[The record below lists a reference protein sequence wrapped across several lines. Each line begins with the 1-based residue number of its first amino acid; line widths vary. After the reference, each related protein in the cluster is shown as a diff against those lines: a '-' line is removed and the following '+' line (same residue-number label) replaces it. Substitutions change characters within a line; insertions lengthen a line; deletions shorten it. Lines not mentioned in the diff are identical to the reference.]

1 MQTKLT
7 PTFKLGIRKQNE
19 NPAHSRP
26 LKKERMLHEPQDE
39 RLIIKELM
47 VGLRVLHSIC
57 QLPACRTGGKQTAK
71 NKQRKT
77 IKQ

>member
-1 MQTKLT
+1 
-7 PTFKLGIRKQNE
+7 LGIRKQNE

-47 VGLRVLHSIC
+47 AGLRVLHSIR
-57 QLPACRTGGKQTAK
+57 QLPACRTGRKQTAK
-71 NKQRKT
+71 NKQ
-77 IKQ
+77 

>member
-26 LKKERMLHEPQDE
+26 LKKERMLHEPRDE
-39 RLIIKELM
+39 RLNIKELM
-47 VGLRVLHSIC
+47 AGLRVLHSIR
-57 QLPACRTGGKQTAK
+57 QLRQTTK
-71 NKQRKT
+71 NKQQKT
-77 IKQ
+77 I

>member
-26 LKKERMLHEPQDE
+26 LKKERMLHEPQEE

-47 VGLRVLHSIC
+47 AGLRVLHSIR
-57 QLPACRTGGKQTAK
+57 QLRQTTK
-71 NKQRKT
+71 NKQQKT